1 MASALR
7 IGMLALLALGGA
19 PPSTLAQQASMP
31 RAFELER
38 RGNYEAA
45 VEAYRELL
53 RGSPGDVS
61 ALLGLERVLLP
72 LNRSAEIL
80 PEARAALATDPA
92 SAALH
97 GVALRA
103 WAAADQPD
111 SMRAVAERWARLV
124 PRDEAPYREWGAAAL
139 AGRRREAALEA
150 YRIGRQRLGRSYSL
164 AAEMA
169 QLA

>member
-1 MASALR
+1 MASPFRTGILV
-7 IGMLALLALGGA
+7 LLALGGA
-19 PPSTLAQQASMP
+19 VSAAAPQATMP

-53 RGSPGDVS
+53 RRSPGEVS

-80 PEARAALATDPA
+80 PEARAALATDPT

-103 WAAADQPD
+103 WAAADQQD

-124 PRDEAPYREWGAAAL
+124 PDDEAPYREWGAAAV

-150 YRIGRQRLGRSYSL
+150 YRTGRERLG
-164 AAEMA
+164 
-169 QLA
+169 